1 MDLSY
6 GEEYERFR
14 AEVRE
19 FLEKNKDSIHEDLT
33 ACIRSSTSPRASR
46 L

>member
-19 FLEKNKDSIHEDLT
+19 FLQKNKARAPRGPVRTSSRG
-33 ACIRSSTSPRASR
+33 RSC
-46 L
+46 